1 MRTTN
6 RPTENAKTPGPTARN
21 MRRAEDKERA
31 ILSKENS
38 VTGKD
43 IDAML
48 KKRISSKVVESEA
61 EKMEDEAVENKKGKG
76 YLRDPLVAVKRV
88 D

>member
-1 MRTTN
+1 MKTN
-6 RPTENAKTPGPTARN
+6 NRAPGPAARK

-31 ILSKENS
+31 ILHKENS

-43 IDAML
+43 TDAEQ
-48 KKRISSKVVESEA
+48 KKRISNKAIEA
-61 EKMEDEAVENKKGKG
+61 KEEKLEEEGVENKKSKG
-76 YLRDPLVAVKRV
+76 YLRDPLVSVKRV

>member
-1 MRTTN
+1 MQSNN
-6 RPTENAKTPGPTARN
+6 RAPGKTARM

-31 ILSKENS
+31 ILNKENS

-43 IDAML
+43 LEAEQ
-48 KKRISSKVVESEA
+48 KRRISNKITENGDA
-61 EKMEDEAVENKKGKG
+61 DEVQPLENKKSKG
-76 YLRDPLVAVKRV
+76 YLKDPLSTVKRV

>member
-1 MRTTN
+1 MRNN
-6 RPTENAKTPGPTARN
+6 RAPVTRTPGPAARK

-31 ILSKENS
+31 ILVKDNA

-43 IDAML
+43 LDEQK
-48 KKRISSKVVESEA
+48 KKRVSEKIAESEES
-61 EKMEDEAVENKKGKG
+61 EKEEKTLEEKKGKG
-76 YLRDPLVAVKRV
+76 YLRDPIDAVKRV